1 MIELTKR
8 QREILCT
15 LIKADDYMTL
25 DTLAETFNVSKRTI
39 QNDLNYIELNNITLI
54 KKPSHGIKIDGDIEK
69 YKELI
74 KTFENRFLDKN
85 ERIDYIIIHLLNENN
100 TTYLKIAEELRV
112 SRQTIIN
119 DFDMVKD
126 KLHEFGL
133 NVYINKSVGI
143 KLVGSEINIR
153 NAYIHFVFKYDL
165 KHTGSDVGFGLLN
178 ELKEKMNF
186 DFADYDKTLNIVDY
200 CLKRIDNNCLVNEIV
215 KSATTNEEYN
225 SIVYK
230 YVNNRNESHYIGN
243 LILNERVNQLT
254 KLSSIEI
261 DEEAQDIT
269 DYLIKSLIRYQPI
282 ADLEGLE
289 YFTSGLI
296 QHIRCALYRIRN
308 KIVVKN
314 ELVDQIRYTMPVLYA
329 FTAKKLNKMEKK
341 YGVEFDDSEVSF
353 ITMYLAT
360 IYEENNHRKELN
372 ILLVCSYGIASSGI
386 LKSRLISK
394 IPGINILGPMDI
406 NEYKNHIKENNVD
419 MIITTINLD
428 CEEVPVVVI
437 KPLIDNNDILD
448 INNKIDELYFGKMCN
463 QLVVQNEYEQNEYH
477 CLREYLSENNV
488 SIYDDEIYWRDA
500 IALAARPLLMK
511 GLVTQHYVN
520 EMTNAVDKYGTYMI
534 LTENTAFVHAG
545 KDDGIKKNCISMMA
559 LRQRIEFG
567 DNNPKKI
574 NNIVV
579 LGIKDQNETEL
590 LNVVSILGKEEN
602 IELLKSGDFD
612 METILNMHN

>member
-74 KTFENRFLDKN
+74 SDSENRFLDKN
-85 ERIDYIIIHLLNENN
+85 ERIDYIIIHLLNDNN

-119 DFDMVKD
+119 DFDMVIER
-126 KLHEFGL
+126 LHEFKL
-133 NVYINKSVGI
+133 NVFINKSTGI
-143 KLVGSEINIR
+143 KLDGSEINIR
-153 NAYIHFVFKYDL
+153 NAYIHFAFKYDL

-215 KSATTNEEYN
+215 KSATINEEYN
-225 SIVYK
+225 SIILR

-269 DYLIKSLIRYQPI
+269 DYLIKSLMRYQPI

-341 YGVEFDDSEVSF
+341 YGVEFDDSEISF

-394 IPGINILGPMDI
+394 IPGINIIGPMEV
-406 NEYKNHIKENNVD
+406 NKYKDYIKNNNVD
-419 MIITTINLD
+419 MIITTINID
-428 CEEVPVVVI
+428 FDEVPTVVI
-437 KPLIDNNDILD
+437 KPLIDNNDILE
-448 INNKIDELYFGKMCN
+448 INNKIDELFFGKMSY
-463 QLVVQNEYEQNEYH
+463 QLVNQNEDEYH
-477 CLREYLSENNV
+477 SLKEYLNKDTLIICEGN
-488 SIYDDEIYWRDA
+488 IYWRNA
-500 IALAARPLLMK
+500 ISLAAKPLFDK
-511 GLVTQHYVN
+511 GLINQHYID
-520 EMTNAVDKYGTYMI
+520 EMINAVDKYGTYMI

-545 KDDGIKKNCISMMA
+545 KEDGIKKNCISMMA
-559 LRQRIEFG
+559 LKQRIDFG
-567 DNNPKKI
+567 DNNSKKI

-612 METILNMHN
+612 METILDMHN

>member
-25 DTLAETFNVSKRTI
+25 DALAETFNVSKRTI
-39 QNDLNYIELNNITLI
+39 QNDLNYIELNNINLI
-54 KKPSHGIKIDGDIEK
+54 KKPSYGIKIDGDIEK

-119 DFDMVKD
+119 DFGTVLDR
-126 KLHEFGL
+126 LHEFKL
-133 NVYINKSVGI
+133 NVFINKSTGI
-143 KLVGSEINIR
+143 KLGGSELNIR

-165 KHTGSDVGFGLLN
+165 KHVGGDIGFKLLD

-200 CLKRIDNNCLVNEIV
+200 CLKRIDSGCLLNEIV
-215 KSATTNEEYN
+215 KPATINEEYN
-225 SIVYK
+225 SILLK
-230 YVNNRNESHYIGN
+230 YVQNRNESHYIGN

-289 YFTSGLI
+289 YFTTGLI

-372 ILLVCSYGIASSGI
+372 ILLVC
-386 LKSRLISK
+386 
-394 IPGINILGPMDI
+394 
-406 NEYKNHIKENNVD
+406 
-419 MIITTINLD
+419 
-428 CEEVPVVVI
+428 
-437 KPLIDNNDILD
+437 
-448 INNKIDELYFGKMCN
+448 
-463 QLVVQNEYEQNEYH
+463 
-477 CLREYLSENNV
+477 
-488 SIYDDEIYWRDA
+488 
-500 IALAARPLLMK
+500 
-511 GLVTQHYVN
+511 
-520 EMTNAVDKYGTYMI
+520 
-534 LTENTAFVHAG
+534 
-545 KDDGIKKNCISMMA
+545 
-559 LRQRIEFG
+559 
-567 DNNPKKI
+567 
-574 NNIVV
+574 
-579 LGIKDQNETEL
+579 
-590 LNVVSILGKEEN
+590 
-602 IELLKSGDFD
+602 
-612 METILNMHN
+612 